1 MCIKMLAYK
10 KKSIKDVKINVWMY
24 DEKQNIYHL

>member
-10 KKSIKDVKINVWMY
+10 KKSIKDARINMWMY

>member
-10 KKSIKDVKINVWMY
+10 KKTINGGKKSMWMY